1 MYFTGRKM
9 ADCSSIKRWK
19 EAERDGKC
27 CNKEY
32 TLCLSVRATM
42 LCVTL
47 SVSISTWVFS
57 ACRAPLSIQSPFSL
71 PLSLSLF
78 SHSLSPWGWDTTQT
92 AQYCQIKSRCPLSHF
107 NTAPV
112 WDPPYPLSTQLCFS
126 ESRGAGEY
134 LLYHR
139 GYEKTCVDLRGDVRR
154 DETGLSSA
162 CQQKINHPLDNYAYP
177 RGMPEKT

>member
-1 MYFTGRKM
+1 MVGRRM
-9 ADCSSIKRWK
+9 VDCSSIKRH
-19 EAERDGKC
+19 EGAERDSKY
-27 CNKEY
+27 CNNQY
-32 TLCLSVRATM
+32 TLLLCLSVRATM

-47 SVSISTWVFS
+47 SVSVSTWAFW
-57 ACRAPLSIQSPFSL
+57 ACRAPLSIQSPSF
-71 PLSLSLF
+71 LSLSLF
-78 SHSLSPWGWDTTQT
+78 SHSPSPWGWDTTQI

-139 GYEKTCVDLRGDVRR
+139 GYEKTCVDLRGDVRG

-162 CQQKINHPLDNYAYP
+162 CQQKINHPLDNYGYP
-177 RGMPEKT
+177 GGMPKKT